1 MPGFGTKNVEIS
13 FVIVID
19 KEGSFVRFEDMRD
32 EKKKRGTIFEVKR
45 PEVRSSGV
53 NPNFLYDNGG
63 YVMALPDIS
72 KQPKKAGIEKIKQDA
87 FLQRIMKALKK
98 DPQNEILM
106 SLTSFLSKYESPGIQ
121 ASMQQDS
128 LWDEIKTN
136 SAKNFSFRIESD
148 LEIIAEKKELIRL
161 DNDLQQSSD
170 PEMTCLITGEPCH
183 PVELTAATM
192 IPDSKSNAK
201 IVSFQ
206 TSQGYDSYG
215 KSKCYNA
222 PISPEA
228 EFKFS
233 TALLH
238 LLRPDSKNKFS
249 ISNRTFLFWSSC
261 TSAETQ
267 DVLEQGLLSLFGSRD
282 VSPDYGIEKI
292 RRLFNSI
299 YSGQLNISDNDRFY
313 ILGLSANAARI
324 AVSYWDEMPL
334 KDFAKNILQHFEDME
349 IVDTRLDKKPYSGLY
364 SIVVSCIS
372 EEKVSDCKSKMPELI
387 TKSIF
392 SGTPYPT
399 NMFLGC
405 INRLRASKPLTIT
418 RAAILKA
425 YLNRRKDNQQKI
437 TTMLNPENTNP
448 GYLLSFPRI

>member
-1 MPGFGTKNVEIS
+1 M
-13 FVIVID
+13 
-19 KEGSFVRFEDMRD
+19 
-32 EKKKRGTIFEVKR
+32 
-45 PEVRSSGV
+45 
-53 NPNFLYDNGG
+53 
-63 YVMALPDIS
+63 
-72 KQPKKAGIEKIKQDA
+72 
-87 FLQRIMKALKK
+87 LQC
-98 DPQNEILM
+98 
-106 SLTSFLSKYESPGIQ
+106 SHLS
-121 ASMQQDS
+121 
-128 LWDEIKTN
+128 
-136 SAKNFSFRIESD
+136 
-148 LEIIAEKKELIRL
+148 
-161 DNDLQQSSD
+161 
-170 PEMTCLITGEPCH
+170 
-183 PVELTAATM
+183 
-192 IPDSKSNAK
+192 
-201 IVSFQ
+201 
-206 TSQGYDSYG
+206 
-215 KSKCYNA
+215 
-222 PISPEA
+222 EA

-448 GYLLSFPRI
+448 GYLLSFPRICT